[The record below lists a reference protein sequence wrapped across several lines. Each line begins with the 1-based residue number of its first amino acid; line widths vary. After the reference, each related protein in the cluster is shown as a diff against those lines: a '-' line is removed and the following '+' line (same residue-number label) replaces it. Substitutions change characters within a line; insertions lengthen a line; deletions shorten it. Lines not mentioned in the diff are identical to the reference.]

1 MTALS
6 KLGVGSA
13 HKNVGACCFKQVG
26 FPAGVILLG
35 VAVLA
40 LVTIVL
46 GPSGGDPTRWCPT
59 LAMNVASVFKR
70 ILVSK

>member
-1 MTALS
+1 MRTEMWAFAVLS
-6 KLGVGSA
+6 RLG
-13 HKNVGACCFKQVG
+13 FKQEVT
-26 FPAGVILLG
+26 LLG
-35 VAVLA
+35 VAVLV

>member
-1 MTALS
+1 MSAVRTKMWALAVLS
-6 KLGVGSA
+6 RLG
-13 HKNVGACCFKQVG
+13 FQQV
-26 FPAGVILLG
+26 VILLG
-35 VAVLA
+35 VAVLV